1 MTDSGWATVLRFE
14 WAEYEHLQPRGDR
27 GRLSKLSQ
35 RTATGSIRNQF
46 HCFRRLNV
54 GFLPRIAESNH
65 QEHWLDSGLART
77 WTWHFLQNL
86 TVQVQQE
93 SHRTQCLVRRVR
105 CRSGETCRVESV
117 LDLQGRLAE
126 PEFDRGRLFV
136 LCEDSHH
143 RMRRSRHGRNAD
155 DLRQFRKQDRRF
167 LPAQ

>member
-14 WAEYEHLQPRGDR
+14 WAEYEHCPPCDDR
-27 GRLSKLSQ
+27 RRLTKLSP
-35 RTATGSIRNQF
+35 RTAIGSIRPQF
-46 HCFRRLNV
+46 HCFRRPNV

-65 QEHWLDSGLART
+65 QEHSLGSGLARS
-77 WTWHFLQNL
+77 WTWHSWQNL

-136 LCEDSHH
+136 SCEDSHH
-143 RMRRSRHGRNAD
+143 RMRRLRLGRNAD